1 MTRFG
6 NQNKIRK
13 PNKIRETKQNSG
25 NKQNPRQDPKV
36 AGDKYRNLKTFY
48 SVCLT
53 LNQELEEE
61 VTVVNNMSLDVKL
74 VHEVDRKS
82 VV

>member
-53 LNQELEEE
+53 PVFVIGTPKFQDW
-61 VTVVNNMSLDVKL
+61 VAISI
-74 VHEVDRKS
+74 KS
-82 VV
+82 